1 MLESNNESHRTG
13 FEITAD
19 GVRMRLNIGYLDA
32 EVILSEAE
40 IDALLTTLTKARETL
55 RKAMGKPVI
64 PFGLIAESGT
74 GRPLTPEE
82 RNNCVVDIPVNE
94 FLGARDGVIVHLPEG
109 EDGTEADQS

>member
-1 MLESNNESHRTG
+1 MTESNDEIQRTG

-19 GVRMRLNIGYLDA
+19 GVRMRLNIGHLDA
-32 EVILSEAE
+32 EVVLSEAE
-40 IDALLTTLTKARETL
+40 IEGLLTTLTKAREAL

-82 RNNCVVDIPVNE
+82 RNNCVVDIPVSE
-94 FLGARDGVIVHLPEG
+94 VLRARDGVIVHLSES
-109 EDGTEADQS
+109 ENGTETDQS